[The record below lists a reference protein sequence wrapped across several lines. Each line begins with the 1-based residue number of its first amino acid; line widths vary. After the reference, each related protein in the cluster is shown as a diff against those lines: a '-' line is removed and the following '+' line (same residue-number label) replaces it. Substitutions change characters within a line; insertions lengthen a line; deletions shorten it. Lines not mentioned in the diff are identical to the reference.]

1 MCVPTYYVSK
11 SALTVYVLC
20 CHSHTLYVPHVVFVL
35 RAVNASAQFA
45 KAVFAIE
52 LASVPW
58 FERLVGAIDLG
69 SLIVTIMVCPPCC

>member
-1 MCVPTYYVSK
+1 M
-11 SALTVYVLC
+11 
-20 CHSHTLYVPHVVFVL
+20 LYV
-35 RAVNASAQFA
+35 VNASAQFA

-69 SLIVTIMVCPPCC
+69 SLIVTIMVCPSLLLTAVPQHRVLSTL

>member
-1 MCVPTYYVSK
+1 M
-11 SALTVYVLC
+11 LC
-20 CHSHTLYVPHVVFVL
+20 ICRMLCWCRMLYV
-35 RAVNASAQFA
+35 VNASAQFA

-69 SLIVTIMVCPPCC
+69 SLIVTIMVCPATESCSTVLTEY